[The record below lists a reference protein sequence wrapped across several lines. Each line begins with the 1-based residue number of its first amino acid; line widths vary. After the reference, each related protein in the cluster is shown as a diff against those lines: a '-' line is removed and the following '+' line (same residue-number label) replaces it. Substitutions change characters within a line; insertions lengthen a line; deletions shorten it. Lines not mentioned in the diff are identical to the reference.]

1 MKTVSKFT
9 HNLDWQKKISSQLL
23 THFFKWEE
31 TMFKKLK
38 ENMTIITHK
47 KYEINCPKKTKKF

>member
-9 HNLDWQKKISSQLL
+9 HNLDWQKISSQLL

-38 ENMTIITHK
+38 ENMTIIIHR
-47 KYEINCPKKTKKF
+47 KYEINCQKKTKKF